1 MTEYELTDMLTNST
15 LAGVET
21 FGMVVTLTG
30 AYLVASYTAGK
41 NLTTAQAVIIS
52 LLFVVAAVVMVTS
65 NFGYLSRGIYLADQL
80 KAINPDHQYVM
91 RPILRNAIAV
101 VQVFAIITSLL
112 FLWRIRNP
120 AKDT

>member
-80 KAINPDHQYVM
+80 KVINPDHQYVM
-91 RPILRNAIAV
+91 RPILRNAIAG

>member
-101 VQVFAIITSLL
+101 VQVFAI
-112 FLWRIRNP
+112 
-120 AKDT
+120 